1 MTQDT
6 CPAQNSRYYAN
17 TPALR
22 PMHERHMIHALYAWA
37 PGGLAGAVSE
47 SVSVEL
53 DQLQHFVRVAELGSM
68 TRAALACGLSQP
80 AISRAITRLE
90 EELGQPL
97 FERQA
102 RRLVLTEAGA
112 AVLGTAREILLLAD
126 NLRERFVDDG
136 ATGRVRVAAIPTIAP
151 YYLPPL
157 LKEFQASFPRARVVV
172 HEETTDGVLMRLRDG
187 EVDLAILAEPF
198 ETRYLDHERLF
209 DEELFLV
216 TAAGHPLQQRQRVRL
231 ADLRDVPFILL
242 GEAHC
247 LSASV
252 VSLCQQTDFHPVS
265 VERTS
270 QIASI
275 QELVAL
281 DHGVSLIP
289 AMARDRDTD
298 PARAYRSLA
307 APKPYRSVV
316 MAWNPY
322 RHRSR
327 LVKAFMDQVRQS
339 KASPVNGASSTSG
352 RAARPST

>member
-1 MTQDT
+1 M
-6 CPAQNSRYYAN
+6 A
-17 TPALR
+17 
-22 PMHERHMIHALYAWA
+22 
-37 PGGLAGAVSE
+37 AVSCICFVHDE
-47 SVSVEL
+47 RRRSEGIAVEL
-53 DQLQHFVRVAELGSM
+53 DQLQHFLRVAELGSM
-68 TRAALACGLSQP
+68 TRAAVASGLSQP
-80 AISRAITRLE
+80 AVSRAIARLE

-102 RRLVLTEAGA
+102 RRLVLTEAGT

-126 NLRERFVDDG
+126 NLRERVVDDG

-151 YYLPPL
+151 YFLPPL
-157 LKEFQASFPRARVVV
+157 LRGFQAGHPQARVVV
-172 HEETTDGVLMRLRDG
+172 HEETTDGLLMRLRDG
-187 EVDLAILAEPF
+187 GVDVAIMAEPF

-209 DEELFLV
+209 DEELLLV
-216 TAAGHPLQQRQRVRL
+216 TAAGHPLQAKARVRL
-231 ADLRDVPFILL
+231 ADLQDLPFILL

-247 LSASV
+247 LTASV
-252 VSLCQQTDFHPVS
+252 VSLCQQTEFHPVS
-265 VERTS
+265 IEQTS

-307 APKPYRSVV
+307 PPMPARTIV

-327 LVKAFMDQVRQS
+327 LVAAFMDHVRRS
-339 KASPVNGASSTSG
+339 VAD
-352 RAARPST
+352 RARPSSGRRDSP